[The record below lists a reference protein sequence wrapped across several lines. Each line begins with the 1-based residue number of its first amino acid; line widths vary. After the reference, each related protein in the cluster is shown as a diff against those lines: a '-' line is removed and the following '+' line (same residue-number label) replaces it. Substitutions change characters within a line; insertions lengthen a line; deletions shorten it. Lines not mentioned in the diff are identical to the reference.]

1 MPSGGA
7 APGATQPEPAGYA
20 DYEPLAEWFRRSL
33 AQAGFADIDELVN
46 ANRMLQ
52 PGLVHALAEATRPL
66 KLIEIRMV
74 AMALG
79 RPADEA
85 ESLWR
90 QAMAD
95 AERRTVASQRTTAR
109 ITSWDEIP
117 AQPDPPIRNLLDAQ
131 RETVEQLPYRKLM
144 VEPPPLSTIYVRQQ
158 VRQQRVQQDDVP
170 EGADPKAR
178 RASRDPV
185 TALAALNQHE
195 HLLLTGEPGSGKST
209 FGYYLTGL
217 LARRWLGE
225 RTDEAPVVNEPLLPI
240 RIPARSLIRESS
252 WTKAVADAANETLG
266 MNLVTQVVP
275 ELLENRAHGAR
286 WLLVIDGL
294 DEITDAEAR
303 RTLVRTIAHHAR
315 KTGHFRFIVSTR
327 TLPDTE
333 LAPLRGERF
342 GHYKIAPFDSAEL
355 DDFTKRWFEAQK
367 RPDAAELAAR
377 YRHQITHP
385 RLRELVRNPLLATIT
400 AVVLTR
406 EPEHPLPTVRVD
418 LYDRFYRYL
427 IDEKYSG
434 RGKLEGWLYGR
445 REQLIQHLGRARVE
459 TEAPLLETAAQWVVE
474 HRPVDVEEPED
485 LESLEEGVRTFLI
498 GTGLFV
504 HEGEIV
510 RFLHHSFAEYLSALG
525 IAAAAGP
532 DPESAERIRK
542 RWKGEKDENLR
553 LFALILWGRGK
564 GNDMAAYVRTLMA
577 TGSDGYRLAGKLL
590 AEGAAVPDDMAQAIV
605 ERLGNMEV
613 AAKYT
618 RFDSLTELCENR
630 FAAAFLRTV
639 TEHTEL
645 PDDTR
650 VHAAIALCRVQGVNA
665 TAPLLSSMAANGSTP
680 HRLSIVE
687 ILTELL
693 PEEDR
698 HIAIGLLDGLADRT
712 DITPRNVA
720 RVAEAFHILGVHD
733 RARTIAQRLLASS
746 AKLDSEAG
754 IVATILLSQ
763 NESSDTHVRTLLD
776 APMTPWGRTVLA
788 NRLAEAEHGE
798 AATEQLRLV
807 LGDADA
813 TGLDLGYAAKV
824 WRAVCGTEADEELET
839 TLVGATYLETDDRIY
854 LAGEMAELGMTVGAL
869 DTLRTLLCEPA
880 LEARSIGSLVYAWL
894 KASGAS
900 SELVERLT
908 SRREIPVDTY
918 AGAAARLAENGAQAD
933 AELLARLVLGHP
945 HTNQD
950 RIAQAVYVW
959 ALDGEGE
966 LPDDIQEIVIER
978 SAELDVEERAKL
990 AQNLAACG
998 LRFASDIITNVLR
1011 RPNAVPES
1019 LIPAANAIVAL
1030 DGEDAVPRILEA
1042 YTREATSTA
1051 HLTAAVE
1058 ALGEFGA
1065 FGELP
1070 AIAVALVR
1078 HPEVESEELS
1088 QVANRLLTLNQR
1100 DPAIAAL
1107 RELLT
1112 EPDLP
1117 PRTRANASAMLAWLS
1132 YMRPGTTCCGVP
1144 GCGSPEPSP

>member
-1 MPSGGA
+1 MPPGGRE
-7 APGATQPEPAGYA
+7 PEPEKAGYA
-20 DYEPLAEWFRRSL
+20 EYEPLAEWFRGSL
-33 AQAGFADIDELVN
+33 AQAGFADIDELLN

-52 PGLVHALAEATRPL
+52 PDLVHALAEATRPL

-79 RPADEA
+79 RPVEEA
-85 ESLWR
+85 EALWR
-90 QAMAD
+90 QVMAD
-95 AERRTVASQRTTAR
+95 AERRTVESQRTTAR

-158 VRQQRVQQDDVP
+158 VRRQRVQQDDVS

-217 LARRWLGE
+217 LARRWLRE
-225 RTDEAPVVNEPLLPI
+225 PANDAPVVNEPLLPI

-275 ELLENRAHGAR
+275 ELLEHRAHGAR

-303 RTLVRTIAHHAR
+303 RTLVRTIAHHSR
-315 KTGHFRFIVSTR
+315 KTEHFRFIVSTR
-327 TLPDTE
+327 TLPDAE
-333 LAPLRGERF
+333 LAPLRSERF

-367 RPDAAELAAR
+367 RADAEELAAR

-406 EPEHPLPTVRVD
+406 EPEHALPTVRVD

-434 RGKLEGWLYGR
+434 RTKLEGWLYGR

-485 LESLEEGVRTFLI
+485 LEESVRTFLI

-504 HEGEIV
+504 HEGEVV

-532 DPESAERIRK
+532 DPKSADRIRK
-542 RWKGEKDENLR
+542 KWKREKDEDLQ

-577 TGSDGYRLAGKLL
+577 EGSDGYRLAGKLL
-590 AEGAAVPDDMAQAIV
+590 AEGAAIPDEMAQAIV

-618 RFDSLTELCENR
+618 RFSSLTELCENR

-665 TAPLLSSMAANGSTP
+665 TAPLLSSMAANGSIF

-687 ILTELL
+687 TLTELL

-698 HIAIGLLDGLADRT
+698 HNAIGLLDGLADRT
-712 DITPRNVA
+712 DITPWNVA

-733 RARTIAQRLLASS
+733 TARAIAQRLLASG
-746 AKLDSEAG
+746 AKLDSETG
-754 IVATILLSQ
+754 ILATILLARD
-763 NESSDTHVRTLLD
+763 ESDDTLLRTLLD
-776 APMTPWGRTVLA
+776 AQMTPWGRTLLA
-788 NRLAEAEHGE
+788 NQLAVAEQGE
-798 AATEQLRLV
+798 VAIEQLRIV

-813 TGLDLGYAAKV
+813 TGLDLGYAAKI
-824 WRAVCGTEADEELET
+824 WRGLYGTGADEELET
-839 TLVGATYLETDDRIY
+839 TLVGATHLETDDRIY
-854 LAGEMAELGMTVGAL
+854 LADEMAELGMTAGAL
-869 DTLRTLLCEPA
+869 DTLRTLLCGPA
-880 LEARSIGSLVYAWL
+880 LEARSIGSLVYAWF

-900 SELVERLT
+900 SELVGRLT
-908 SRREIPVDTY
+908 SRREIPIDTY
-918 AGAAARLAENGAQAD
+918 AEAAARLAENGAQAD

-945 HTNQD
+945 HISQD

-959 ALDGEGE
+959 AADGEGA
-966 LPDDIQEIVIER
+966 LPADIQATVIDR
-978 SAELDVEERAKL
+978 SAELGVEERAKL
-990 AQNLAACG
+990 AQSLAACG
-998 LRFASDIITNVLR
+998 LRFARDIVANILR

-1019 LIPAANAIVAL
+1019 LIPAANAMLVL
-1030 DGEDAVPRILEA
+1030 DGEDAVPRILEV
-1042 YTREATSTA
+1042 YTREASSTA

-1065 FGELP
+1065 FDELP
-1070 AIAVALVR
+1070 AIAIALVR
-1078 HPEVESEELS
+1078 HPEAESEELS
-1088 QVANRLLTLNQR
+1088 QVANSLLTLNQR
-1100 DPAIAAL
+1100 DPTITAL

-1112 EPDLP
+1112 EPNLR

-1132 YMRPGTTCCGVP
+1132 YMRPCTTCCGVP